1 MFVLESTY
9 DGAGTIVDAK
19 YMKNN
24 EAAAD
29 GETFKFDTGRLTKA
43 STSDYPDYIGIQK
56 VAAGTDKL
64 VEVIAV
70 RADQVWVADYVTA
83 STNAPA
89 VGATH
94 CIDGDGLNVDADKT
108 ADGSSVA
115 GKAFIVSVDTANK
128 KCRVRF
134 K

>member
-1 MFVLESTY
+1 
-9 DGAGTIVDAK
+9 
-19 YMKNN
+19 
-24 EAAAD
+24 
-29 GETFKFDTGRLTKA
+29 
-43 STSDYPDYIGIQK
+43 
-56 VAAGTDKL
+56 
-64 VEVIAV
+64 
-70 RADQVWVADYVTA
+70 VADYVTA

-94 CIDGDGLNVDADKT
+94 CIDSDGLNVDADAVKD
-108 ADGSSVA
+108 ASEVA